1 MYSLANISTAKD
13 DIARNHYFTRQ
24 TDESDVAPGEH
35 AYTEVPEI
43 QLAENS
49 RPKTKRDKIEEKR
62 RSQGSGR
69 ILKRSKSSKS
79 CHSSQSSTQSGCDST
94 PKKPKAKKNG
104 DCAIP

>member
-24 TDESDVAPGEH
+24 TDESDVAPGLH

-43 QLAENS
+43 QLEKHT
-49 RPKTKRDKIEEKR
+49 RPKTKRAKTAER
-62 RSQGSGR
+62 G
-69 ILKRSKSSKS
+69 LKR
-79 CHSSQSSTQSGCDST
+79 CNNFSQSSTQSGCDST

-104 DCAIP
+104 KCALPSV